1 LTRFVLIVLATSGTI
16 PSIAQAEELVG
27 RATVVDGDT
36 LGIRDQRIRLHGI
49 DAPESSQLCTTAG
62 DKDWRC
68 GQKAANALSE
78 KIGQRNVRCVGTK
91 RDRWKRLIAV
101 CFVGDQ
107 DLNGLLVRRGW
118 AVAYRKYSKD
128 YVPQEERARRAK
140 VGVWSGEFVMPWDW
154 RKSKRTK
161 AK

>member
-1 LTRFVLIVLATSGTI
+1 LTRFVLIALAISGTI

-49 DAPESSQLCTTAG
+49 DAPESSQLCTTPNG
-62 DKDWRC
+62 KDWRC

-107 DLNGLLVRRGW
+107 DLNGWLVRRGW